1 MESSQINTAFLKRIN
16 VISVDTTAKVER
28 SRNVAV
34 TCLVWN
40 SDTRRWSV
48 TVYRISTIVSRSQPC
63 SGDKSCSDNMRQM
76 SLPELWVYSIYVTI
90 TQDSN
95 VSSFGSAG
103 IEVEKTLRIHGMS
116 LWFVAYLE
124 CSSEWNMYMKYKYY
138 VIIILYLYETIKGE
152 ARFIFD

>member
-1 MESSQINTAFLKRIN
+1 
-16 VISVDTTAKVER
+16 
-28 SRNVAV
+28 
-34 TCLVWN
+34 
-40 SDTRRWSV
+40 
-48 TVYRISTIVSRSQPC
+48 
-63 SGDKSCSDNMRQM
+63 MRQM

-138 VIIILYLYETIKGE
+138 VIIILYLYETLKGE